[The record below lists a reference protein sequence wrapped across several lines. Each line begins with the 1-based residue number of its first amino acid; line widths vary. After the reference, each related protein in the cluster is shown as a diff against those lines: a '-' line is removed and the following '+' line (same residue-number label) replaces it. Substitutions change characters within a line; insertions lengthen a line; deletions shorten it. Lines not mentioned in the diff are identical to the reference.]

1 MSERPKKPTARLN
14 IELLS
19 TFQPIKHYKK
29 HKEGSLVTSI
39 QYDNTGHYLL
49 SSGTDESIQLYDT
62 TKPRHLK
69 STYSKKYGV
78 HLAQFANTGHSACL
92 YASTKENDTLRLLS
106 LTDNVFIR
114 YFKGHTGQVLSLC
127 NASSSVLANGFYSSG
142 LDGTVRVWDVRS
154 SNCASILGNSSSLSN
169 GTSATSGSTSD
180 TIVDSKNGEPGW
192 GLGCL
197 CCVDPSNSVI
207 AVFQM
212 GTCDLKLY
220 DLSMFPNGLI
230 KTKNL
235 KDQLGGS
242 KKCVSKIQF
251 TNDNKYIL
259 INVKDSQG
267 HLVVDSYKLKV
278 VAILTGQMRM
288 AKRSYLDTGNLTVTP
303 DGAYVLG
310 GSGDGSILL
319 WDLRTLKFNDDGFDV
334 VVDNA
339 LELEPVKKLV
349 NPEISKLKLVPR
361 MVAFNPKFG
370 MFSTADTEVVFWT
383 KESV

>member
-1 MSERPKKPTARLN
+1 MP
-14 IELLS
+14 
-19 TFQPIKHYKK
+19 
-29 HKEGSLVTSI
+29 
-39 QYDNTGHYLL
+39 
-49 SSGTDESIQLYDT
+49 
-62 TKPRHLK
+62 
-69 STYSKKYGV
+69 
-78 HLAQFANTGHSACL
+78 
-92 YASTKENDTLRLLS
+92 
-106 LTDNVFIR
+106 
-114 YFKGHTGQVLSLC
+114 VLSLC

-154 SNCASILGNSSSLSN
+154 SNCASILGNASALSN
-169 GTSATSGSTSD
+169 GTSGTNGSTSD
-180 TIVDSKNGEPGW
+180 IIVDSKNGESGW

-197 CCVDPSNSVI
+197 CCVDPSNCVI

-212 GTCDLKLY
+212 GTCDLRLY

-242 KKCVSKIQF
+242 PNSGLNVSKIQF

-259 INVKDSQG
+259 VNVKNDRG
-267 HLVVDSYKLKV
+267 HLVIDSYKLKV
-278 VAILTGQMRM
+278 LAILTGQLKF
-288 AKRSYLDTGNLTVTP
+288 AKRDYLDTGNLTVTP
-303 DGAYVLG
+303 DGTCVLG
-310 GSGDGSILL
+310 GSGDGSVLL
-319 WDLRTLKFNDDGFDV
+319 WDLKSLKFNDDGFDV

-349 NPEISKLKLVPR
+349 NPEISKLKLIPR

-370 MFSTADTEVVFWT
+370 MFTTADTEVVFWT